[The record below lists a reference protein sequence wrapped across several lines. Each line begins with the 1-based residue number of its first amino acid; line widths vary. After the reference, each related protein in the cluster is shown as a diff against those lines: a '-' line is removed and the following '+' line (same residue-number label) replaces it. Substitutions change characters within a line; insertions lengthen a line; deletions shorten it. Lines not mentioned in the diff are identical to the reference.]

1 MADRVVL
8 FVDYQNVYMRAR
20 DAFAERWADYTV
32 GQIDPVKLGEHL
44 VKASPYERELTGVRI
59 YRGQP
64 DSSKD
69 PKGYGAARRQRA
81 AWEKDDR
88 VTVLARPLRYP
99 FGWPESREI
108 GQKPEEK
115 GVDVALAIDFAAMA
129 VRKQF
134 DVGILFSADTDL
146 KPALEF
152 VSAEDVPARAEVAA
166 WAPEQGPKR
175 RLRIDRNIFCHWLG
189 YKTFHA
195 VSDPVN
201 YTS

>member
-1 MADRVVL
+1 MTDRVAL
-8 FVDYQNVYMRAR
+8 FIDYQNVYMRAR
-20 DAFAERWADYTV
+20 DAFAERWSDYTI

-44 VKASPYERELTGVRI
+44 VNTSPYARELSQVRI

-69 PKGYGAARRQRA
+69 PKGYSAARRQRA
-81 AWEKDDR
+81 AWEKDER

-99 FGWPESREI
+99 WGWPDSHEI

-115 GVDVALAIDFAAMA
+115 GVDVSLAIDFAAMA
-129 VRKQF
+129 VRREF
-134 DVGILFSADTDL
+134 EVGILFSADTDL

-152 VSAEDVPARAEVAA
+152 VSSDDIPARAEVAS
-166 WAPEQGPKR
+166 WAPEGGSKR
-175 RLRIDRNIFCHWLG
+175 RLRIKKKLFCHWLG
-189 YKTFHA
+189 YQTFQD

-201 YTS
+201 YTH